1 MSEYHDDN
9 EIEMLKRQLEQ
20 ERQLR
25 KYDQEKA
32 EGDRARAEHR
42 ARADKD
48 YFTTGIALVSLALF
62 CAIVVIFNL
71 Q

>member
-1 MSEYHDDN
+1 MSEYQDN
-9 EIEMLKRQLEQ
+9 NETEMHKRQLER
-20 ERQLR
+20 ERLLR

-32 EGDRARAEHR
+32 EGDRARAEHQ

-48 YFTTGIALVSLALF
+48 YFTTGIAMVSLALF